1 MHKNIKI
8 SISIVF
14 FIQINT
20 CTHLYIN
27 ANQILMCVDFFTRN
41 LNFGWIRFCSTLTV
55 WPIVQY
61 TCYDPVALCLCIEL

>member
-41 LNFGWIRFCSTLTV
+41 VNGK
-55 WPIVQY
+55 
-61 TCYDPVALCLCIEL
+61 DPRRTQAWTWLLK